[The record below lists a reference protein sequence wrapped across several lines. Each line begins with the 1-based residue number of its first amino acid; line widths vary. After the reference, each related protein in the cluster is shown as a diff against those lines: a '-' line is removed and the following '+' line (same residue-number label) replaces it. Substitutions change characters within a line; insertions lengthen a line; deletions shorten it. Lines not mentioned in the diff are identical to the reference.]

1 MTMSD
6 KVPEKVPLEPASPE
20 PAPSEPATQPPQI
33 ALVVSVLLFVGLYLW
48 GFALSIVE
56 MSQRDATA

>member
-1 MTMSD
+1 MSD
-6 KVPEKVPLEPASPE
+6 QVAKQVPLESASPE
-20 PAPSEPATQPPQI
+20 PAPSEPTPQPPQI
-33 ALVVSVLLFVGLYLW
+33 ALAVSILLFVGLYLW